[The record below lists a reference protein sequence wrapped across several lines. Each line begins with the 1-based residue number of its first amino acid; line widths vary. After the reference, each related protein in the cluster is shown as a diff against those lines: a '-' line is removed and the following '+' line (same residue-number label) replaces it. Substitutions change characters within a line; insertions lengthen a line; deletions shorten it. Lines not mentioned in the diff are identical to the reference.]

1 MNPAPVGASLL
12 AMDDNDNAEFMEM
25 RGVHTFIA
33 SKRSP
38 ARGLA

>member
-1 MNPAPVGASLL
+1 
-12 AMDDNDNAEFMEM
+12 MDDNDNAGFMEM

-38 ARGLA
+38 ARGVA